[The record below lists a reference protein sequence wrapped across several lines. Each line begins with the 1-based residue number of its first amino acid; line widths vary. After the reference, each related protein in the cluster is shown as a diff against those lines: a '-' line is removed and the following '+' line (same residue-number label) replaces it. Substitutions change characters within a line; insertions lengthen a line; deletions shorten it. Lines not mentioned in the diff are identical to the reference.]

1 MGLPRIGEPEADCGH
16 GDRKKERCAVSQTMN
31 ERKGLKKC
39 LWQDVFL
46 IVPFRSFF
54 SFFIWNEKCFPT
66 MWYRFL
72 PIFPFSHFFWYYFLI
87 DLISDFFT
95 VMYKKNGKMG
105 ERWLWL
111 GFTIFLLLRSL
122 CHSSRLYRCRP
133 KFPRLPQTIEQRN
146 PPEELS
152 PMFQT
157 SSFTPSYAEI
167 RLSMPTQSTKPVA
180 SPKNNATPLL
190 IEIILRFLYIDYY
203 NCVITASKVHFLLP
217 NFLPCP
223 FADFLRV
230 FAVFFGERI
239 AV

>member
-1 MGLPRIGEPEADCGH
+1 
-16 GDRKKERCAVSQTMN
+16 MN

-66 MWYRFL
+66 MRYRFL
-72 PIFPFSHFFWYYFLI
+72 PIFPFSHFFCYYFLI
-87 DLISDFFT
+87 GLIFDFLQLYIRKT
-95 VMYKKNGKMG
+95 GKWENGCCD
-105 ERWLWL
+105 W
-111 GFTIFLLLRSL
+111 FFVIFLLPRFLY
-122 CHSSRLYRCRP
+122 HSSRLHRCRQ
-133 KFPRLPQTIEQRN
+133 KFPRLPQTIEQKN

-157 SSFTPSYAEI
+157 SLITPFYAEI

-190 IEIILRFLYIDYY
+190 ILIILRFLYIDYY

-223 FADFLRV
+223 LADFFRV
-230 FAVFFGERI
+230 FAVFFGEGI